1 MFRMAIHFLSKDLE
15 GKCVTKEI
23 KEFGGN
29 YMEIWHEGT
38 LEVLIL

>member
-1 MFRMAIHFLSKDLE
+1 MFRMAIHFLYKDLE
-15 GKCVTKEI
+15 GKCVIMEI
-23 KEFGGN
+23 KEFGEN